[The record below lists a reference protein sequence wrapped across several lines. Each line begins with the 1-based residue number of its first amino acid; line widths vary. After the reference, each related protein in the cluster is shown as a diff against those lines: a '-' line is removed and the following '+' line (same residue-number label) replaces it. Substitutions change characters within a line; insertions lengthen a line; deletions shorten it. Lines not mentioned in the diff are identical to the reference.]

1 MMPQPSSKAETIGR
15 KKGSYTMIKFNR
27 IAFVLATAM
36 MMPLT
41 PLAAQAANPVSLNGD
56 VKAVKVIIADDGSE
70 RTELVAPGTI
80 VPGDRL
86 VFGTDYA
93 NSGTEAVTNFTV
105 TNPLP
110 AAVRLAPDAD
120 IALTVS
126 ADGGKT
132 WGVLAALKITDP
144 DGTSRA
150 ATHADVTHVRWVL
163 ASIAPGEKG
172 RLTYPA
178 IIR

>member
-1 MMPQPSSKAETIGR
+1 MNSINKL
-15 KKGSYTMIKFNR
+15 
-27 IAFVLATAM
+27 VLALAAATALAL
-36 MMPLT
+36 PAI
-41 PLAAQAANPVSLNGD
+41 PLAAQTAASPIALTGD
-56 VKAVKVIIADDGSE
+56 VKAVKIVTDADGKE
-70 RTELVAPGTI
+70 RTELVEPTTI

-86 VFGTDYA
+86 MFGTDYA
-93 NSGTEAVTNFTV
+93 NKGGDAVTNFTV

-120 IALTVS
+120 PALEVS

-132 WGVLAALKITDP
+132 WGVLSTLTVTNP
-144 DGTSRA
+144 DGTTRPA
-150 ATHADVTHVRWVL
+150 AHADVTHVRCVL
-163 ASIAPGEKG
+163 ASIAPGAKG

>member
-1 MMPQPSSKAETIGR
+1 MKSINTLM
-15 KKGSYTMIKFNR
+15 
-27 IAFVLATAM
+27 LA
-36 MMPLT
+36 
-41 PLAAQAANPVSLNGD
+41 LAAAITFAAPAAAQGNASPIALNGD
-56 VKAVKVIIADDGSE
+56 VKAEKIVTDADGKE
-70 RTELVAPGTI
+70 RVELVEPTSI

-93 NSGTEAVTNFTV
+93 NSGADAVSNFIV

-120 IALTVS
+120 PALDVS
-126 ADGGKT
+126 VDGGKT
-132 WGVLAALKITDP
+132 WGALAALTFTNS
-144 DGTSRA
+144 DGTTRPA
-150 ATHADVTHVRWVL
+150 AHADVTHVRWVL
-163 ASIAPGEKG
+163 ASIAPGASG

>member
-1 MMPQPSSKAETIGR
+1 MKSLN
-15 KKGSYTMIKFNR
+15 TMI
-27 IAFVLATAM
+27 LACAAVAM
-36 MMPLT
+36 LAMPAL
-41 PLAAQAANPVSLNGD
+41 PLAAQNANPVTLAGD
-56 VKAVKVIIADDGSE
+56 VKAVKITTDADGKE
-70 RTELVAPGTI
+70 RTELVEPTTI

-93 NSGTEAVTNFTV
+93 NKGAEPVTNFTV

-120 IALTVS
+120 PALEVS
-126 ADGGKT
+126 VDGGKT
-132 WGVLAALKITDP
+132 WGMLDTLSITSS
-144 DGTSRA
+144 DGTARP

-163 ASIAPGEKG
+163 ASIAPGASG

>member
-1 MMPQPSSKAETIGR
+1 MKTISKL
-15 KKGSYTMIKFNR
+15 
-27 IAFVLATAM
+27 VLACAAM
-36 MMPLT
+36 AMPVL
-41 PLAAQAANPVSLNGD
+41 PLAAQGNPSPITLSGD
-56 VKAVKVIIADDGSE
+56 VKAVKTVTDADGKE
-70 RTELVAPGTI
+70 RIELVDPTTI
-80 VPGDRL
+80 IPGDRL

-93 NSGTEAVTNFTV
+93 NKGAEAVTNFVV

-120 IALTVS
+120 PALELSV
-126 ADGGKT
+126 DGGKT
-132 WGVLAALKITDP
+132 WGVLAALTIANS
-144 DGTSRA
+144 DGTSRL

-163 ASIAPGEKG
+163 ASIAPGASG

>member
-1 MMPQPSSKAETIGR
+1 MKTIN
-15 KKGSYTMIKFNR
+15 KLM
-27 IAFVLATAM
+27 LACAAM
-36 MMPLT
+36 ATLALPAL
-41 PLAAQAANPVSLNGD
+41 PLAAQTAASPIALTGD
-56 VKAVKVIIADDGSE
+56 VMAEKVVTDADGKE
-70 RTELVAPGTI
+70 RIELVAPTTI

-93 NSGTEAVTNFTV
+93 NTGADAVSNFTV

-120 IALTVS
+120 PALEVS
-126 ADGGKT
+126 VDGGKVF
-132 WGVLAALKITDP
+132 GVLAALTVTSS
-144 DGTSRA
+144 DGTARP

-163 ASIAPGEKG
+163 ASIAPGASG

>member
-1 MMPQPSSKAETIGR
+1 MNAISKLILA
-15 KKGSYTMIKFNR
+15 
-27 IAFVLATAM
+27 AAALAVPVL
-36 MMPLT
+36 
-41 PLAAQAANPVSLNGD
+41 PLAAKNDNPIALSGD
-56 VKAVKVIIADDGSE
+56 VKAEKIVTDAEGNE
-70 RTELVAPGTI
+70 RVALVEPTAI

-86 VFGTDYA
+86 VFGTSFA
-93 NSGTEAVTNFTV
+93 NNGADTVTSFVV

-120 IALTVS
+120 AALEVS
-126 ADGGKT
+126 VDGGKAF
-132 WGVLAALKITDP
+132 GALAALTIISSDETTRP
-144 DGTSRA
+144 

-163 ASIAPGEKG
+163 ASISPGASG

>member
-1 MMPQPSSKAETIGR
+1 MIIRNTLAAIG
-15 KKGSYTMIKFNR
+15 
-27 IAFVLATAM
+27 AALLL
-36 MMPLT
+36 PLT
-41 PLAAQAANPVSLNGD
+41 PLAAQQAPSPVSLKGD
-56 VKAVKVIIADDGSE
+56 VMAVKVITAPDGST
-70 RTELVAPGTI
+70 RTELVEPGTI

-93 NSGTEAVTNFTV
+93 NTGAEPVTNFTV

-120 IALTVS
+120 PALTVS
-126 ADGGKT
+126 VDGGKT
-132 WGVLAALKITDP
+132 WGTLAALKVANA
-144 DGTSRA
+144 DGTTRA

-163 ASIAPGEKG
+163 ASIAPGAKG

>member
-1 MMPQPSSKAETIGR
+1 MKSLTKLM
-15 KKGSYTMIKFNR
+15 
-27 IAFVLATAM
+27 LAVAATLALPAV
-36 MMPLT
+36 PLG
-41 PLAAQAANPVSLNGD
+41 AQNTSQVALTGD
-56 VKAVKVIIADDGSE
+56 VKAVKVVTDADGKE
-70 RTELVAPGTI
+70 RTELVDPTTI

-93 NSGTEAVTNFTV
+93 NKGADAVTNFTV

-110 AAVRLAPDAD
+110 AAVRLSPEAD
-120 IALTVS
+120 PALELSV
-126 ADGGKT
+126 DGGKT
-132 WGVLAALKITDP
+132 WGVLGALTIANS
-144 DGTSRA
+144 DGTSRP

-163 ASIAPGEKG
+163 ASIAPGASG

>member
-1 MMPQPSSKAETIGR
+1 MKPITKL
-15 KKGSYTMIKFNR
+15 F
-27 IAFVLATAM
+27 LACAAAASLAVPT
-36 MMPLT
+36 L
-41 PLAAQAANPVSLNGD
+41 PLAAQDRPSPVVLSGD
-56 VKAVKVIIADDGSE
+56 VKAVKTITEADGKQ
-70 RTELVAPGTI
+70 RIELVDPQTI

-93 NSGTEAVTNFTV
+93 NSGSEAVTSFTV

-110 AAVRLAPDAD
+110 EAVRLAPDAD
-120 IALTVS
+120 PALSVS
-126 ADGGKT
+126 VDGGKT
-132 WGVLAALKITDP
+132 WGALATLTIPNA
-144 DGTSRA
+144 DGSTRA

-163 ASIAPGEKG
+163 ESIAPGASG

>member
-1 MMPQPSSKAETIGR
+1 VA
-15 KKGSYTMIKFNR
+15 
-27 IAFVLATAM
+27 
-36 MMPLT
+36 LT
-41 PLAAQAANPVSLNGD
+41 GD
-56 VKAVKVIIADDGSE
+56 VKAVKITTDADGKE
-70 RTELVAPGTI
+70 RTELVEPSTI

-93 NSGTEAVTNFTV
+93 NRGIEAMTNFAV

-110 AAVRLAPDAD
+110 SAVRLAPDAD
-120 IALTVS
+120 PALEVS
-126 ADGGKT
+126 VDGGKT
-132 WGVLAALKITDP
+132 WGALGELTFTNS
-144 DGTSRA
+144 DGTTRP

-163 ASIAPGEKG
+163 ASIAPGASG

>member
-1 MMPQPSSKAETIGR
+1 MKTLTTLMFTAAAAAALAMPALSLAAETASPI
-15 KKGSYTMIKFNR
+15 T
-27 IAFVLATAM
+27 
-36 MMPLT
+36 
-41 PLAAQAANPVSLNGD
+41 LNGD
-56 VKAVKVIIADDGSE
+56 VKAVKVVTEADGRE
-70 RTELVAPGTI
+70 RTELVEPTAI

-93 NSGTEAVTNFTV
+93 NKGGEAVTNFVV

-120 IALTVS
+120 ATLEVSVDSGKTFGALSALTI
-126 ADGGKT
+126 AN
-132 WGVLAALKITDP
+132 P
-144 DGTSRA
+144 DGTTRP

-163 ASIAPGEKG
+163 ASIDPGASG

>member
-1 MMPQPSSKAETIGR
+1 MRNFAK
-15 KKGSYTMIKFNR
+15 
-27 IAFVLATAM
+27 IAAS
-36 MMPLT
+36 
-41 PLAAQAANPVSLNGD
+41 LAAIALAVGPVQAQQPVSPVTLAGD
-56 VKAVKVIIADDGSE
+56 VKAVKVITNPDGSE

-86 VFGTDYA
+86 IFGTDYA
-93 NSGTEAVTNFTV
+93 NNGAEAVTNFNV

-110 AAVRLAPDAD
+110 SAVRLAPDAD
-120 IALTVS
+120 PALTVS
-126 ADGGKT
+126 VDGGKS
-132 WGVLAALKITDP
+132 WGKLAELQVAAP
-144 DGTSRA
+144 DGTMRA
-150 ATHADVTHVRWVL
+150 ATHEDVTHVRWVL

>member
-1 MMPQPSSKAETIGR
+1 MKPISRMVFAMAAAAALVVPAMPA
-15 KKGSYTMIKFNR
+15 
-27 IAFVLATAM
+27 
-36 MMPLT
+36 
-41 PLAAQAANPVSLNGD
+41 AAQGAPSPIVLKGD
-56 VKAVKVIIADDGSE
+56 VKAVKIVTEADGKQ
-70 RTELVAPGTI
+70 RTELVEPNTI

-93 NSGTEAVTNFTV
+93 NNGAEAVKNFVV

-120 IALTVS
+120 PALEVS
-126 ADGGKT
+126 VDGGKT
-132 WGVLAALKITDP
+132 WGRLASLTIANA
-144 DGTSRA
+144 DGTARP
-150 ATHADVTHVRWVL
+150 ATNDDVTHVRWAL
-163 ASIAPGEKG
+163 PSIAPGASG

>member
-1 MMPQPSSKAETIGR
+1 MKIIAKIALSFAIALFSLAPVHAQQS
-15 KKGSYTMIKFNR
+15 GSPIT
-27 IAFVLATAM
+27 
-36 MMPLT
+36 
-41 PLAAQAANPVSLNGD
+41 LNGD
-56 VKAVKVIIADDGSE
+56 VKAVKVVTEADGKE
-70 RTELVAPGTI
+70 RIELVEPTTI

-93 NSGTEAVTNFTV
+93 NRGEDTVTNFVV

-120 IALTVS
+120 PALEVS
-126 ADGGKT
+126 VDGGKAF
-132 WGVLAALKITDP
+132 GALATLTITSS
-144 DGTSRA
+144 DGTARP

-163 ASIAPGEKG
+163 ATIPPGAAG